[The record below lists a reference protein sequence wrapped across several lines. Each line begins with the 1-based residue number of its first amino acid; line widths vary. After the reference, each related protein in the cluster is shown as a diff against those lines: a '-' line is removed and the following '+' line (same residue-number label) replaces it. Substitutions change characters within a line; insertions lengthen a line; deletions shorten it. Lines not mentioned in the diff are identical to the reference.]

1 MDLAETFQDRRSQV
15 MLGVSVFFMFLF
27 PIYFAMVPGL
37 VGLDDASSS
46 ETSGTWSVSFMEETF
61 TQTENS
67 GELGDGDTYD
77 STFTLTEDMI
87 GENRNVASVTF
98 EVSCTD
104 TDDNLAN
111 DGATGES
118 DLVGVTGDIQDQS
131 ASGNCG
137 GGDAFTMTWSI
148 VDGYDGQTYETEG
161 TMSDITSRW
170 SDNGSA
176 RGDWL
181 VGITAEIN
189 EDPGISI
196 IFGDDGEDYDL
207 TWSVVVFEVS
217 MEPVVVIE
225 DPTTA

>member
-1 MDLAETFQDRRSQV
+1 MDLAETFQDRRNQA
-15 MLGVSVFFMFLF
+15 MLGGSILFMLLF

-37 VGLDDASSS
+37 VGLDDSSSS
-46 ETSGTWSVSFMEETF
+46 ELSGTWSVSFIEETF
-61 TQTENS
+61 TQSENS

-77 STFTLTEDMI
+77 STFILTEDMI

-111 DGATGES
+111 DEATGDS
-118 DLVGVTGDIQDQS
+118 DLAGVTGDIQDQS
-131 ASGNCG
+131 DSGACG

-148 VDGYDGQTYETEG
+148 VDGYDGQTYEDEG
-161 TMSDITSRW
+161 KMSDITSTW

-181 VGITAEIN
+181 VGITAQIN
-189 EDPGISI
+189 EDPGIGI
-196 IFGDDGEDYDL
+196 FFGDDGEDYDI
-207 TWSVVVFEVS
+207 TWTAIVFEIS
-217 MEPVVVIE
+217 MEPVVDIE